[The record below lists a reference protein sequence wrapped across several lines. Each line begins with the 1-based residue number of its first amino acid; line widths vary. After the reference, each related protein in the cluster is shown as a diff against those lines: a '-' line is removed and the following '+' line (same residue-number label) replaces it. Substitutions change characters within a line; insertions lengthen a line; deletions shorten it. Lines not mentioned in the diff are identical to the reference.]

1 MPNVMSLQMLTLML
15 LQKPNVTLLPKQM
28 HYVYRYCRRSNE
40 MPLTQMQNGM
50 PLQMQSG
57 KVWLLN

>member
-28 HYVYRYCRRSNE
+28 HYVYRYCCMSSE

-57 KVWLLN
+57 KAWRLN